1 MGERGEGSWIG
12 FDASWVKLPRN
23 RRLFIVR
30 PGTSRINSTK
40 MVGRV
45 GRPPHKKS
53 SPALPTPPR
62 TEGEGAAAGAALP
75 DKRRNLMKTFCCC
88 VRRPS
93 AVVRGIRRVINQKI
107 KNKTMRNRSKIT
119 IFKNVGIGLDE

>member
-12 FDASWVKLPRN
+12 FDASLVKLPRN

-40 MVGRV
+40 MVGR
-45 GRPPHKKS
+45 PPHKKS
-53 SPALPTPPR
+53 SPARADL
-62 TEGEGAAAGAALP
+62 AAAGAALL

-93 AVVRGIRRVINQKI
+93 AVARRPTDLQSHKPYTCQKLLTGIFWEI
-107 KNKTMRNRSKIT
+107 
-119 IFKNVGIGLDE
+119 D